1 MNDQEDDKKNLDN
14 TLSDSDNNNQSEVD
28 LNNQPQSEENQNQ
41 NNEAESDNENQSIV
55 DSNNQT
61 MNENKYENQ
70 ETYLN
75 EEVNNQKIEEEIT
88 VETSDEIKNEE
99 VNNQNIEEKIIVET
113 SDEIKNEE
121 VNNQNI
127 EEKIIVETSDE
138 IKNENNKSSH
148 QVIHKKE
155 DRLHIYVRQDKYKG
169 ELKSKNWVGRLY
181 IDGKQKIS
189 SSGTTNLDEAIQ
201 ILEKWFDDVQDES
214 ERLKNENN
222 LTKNINQEATDTLTN
237 NQINNQTQ
245 EQIATTSLNE
255 NLQTTTQEQIKNKL
269 SNIFGKIKEIKIKKP
284 DFAKNFNKSSFNKSK
299 VANYKSK
306 LENFFKSKLGKSSV
320 QGEEIIGVELS
331 NKEIRIAQVSSN
343 KANQWVL
350 EKLHIHPVDITDDST
365 PIDNADKF
373 SEELMLAVQKY
384 KITSPNAAI
393 AIPVT
398 SAIIRVVT
406 APLMKDE
413 ELNKA
418 IETNSLWENLVQLT
432 DSLEDYSI
440 FHQVI
445 NRNEKENT
453 MDLLFVASK
462 LTDINSYTSI
472 IKNAG
477 LNPVI
482 IDVKC
487 FALKSAVDQVN
498 QIANKTE
505 DTNLTAVLEFG
516 LDENYLMILYDNN
529 PIITDIFIRGQDRKI
544 LQDSQNTEEKEG
556 LVRRYITQVKQA
568 VQDFETKYEKR
579 IRNIKV
585 VSDIK
590 NVDEYL
596 ASFRKALM
604 NIGFNTFDPTEGLKI
619 PSQNQQILDNKLN
632 RSYLSTSVGLAFRKL
647 DVFGYYKFVTAVK
660 NINLLPD
667 RSNVMKQKKMKAISG
682 FAFKGIT
689 AAVVAIYVV
698 LFGLSFWNIISYNN
712 KLKQYE
718 AVKIDHTKII
728 KQKKIVSKE
737 FKVINTSLKLSK
749 TLKSNKELTYRIL
762 AQVASSVP
770 NRVKFDQVEFNGSNR
785 LTIQGLA
792 ATDQDILK
800 FIENLS
806 KQKLVEQASLSSMRL
821 PKSSADSATM
831 KGFRVFVKIKRSTI

>member
-14 TLSDSDNNNQSEVD
+14 TLSDNDNNNQSEVD

-41 NNEAESDNENQSIV
+41 NNEPDSDNENQSIV

-61 MNENKYENQ
+61 MNENKYKNQ
-70 ETYLN
+70 ETDLN
-75 EEVNNQKIEEEIT
+75 EEA
-88 VETSDEIKNEE
+88 
-99 VNNQNIEEKIIVET
+99 NNQNIEEKITVET
-113 SDEIKNEE
+113 L
-121 VNNQNI
+121 
-127 EEKIIVETSDE
+127 DE

-155 DRLHIYVRQDKYKG
+155 GRLHIYVRQDKYKG

-201 ILEKWFDDVQDES
+201 ILEKWFDDIQDES
-214 ERLKNENN
+214 ERLKNENSLN
-222 LTKNINQEATDTLTN
+222 KNTNQEATESSPTDTLTN

-245 EQIATTSLNE
+245 EQ
-255 NLQTTTQEQIKNKL
+255 TTTQDQIKNKL

-284 DFAKNFNKSSFNKSK
+284 DFAKNLNKSSFNKSK

-306 LENFFKSKLGKSSV
+306 LENFLKSKLGKSSV

-373 SEELMLAVQKY
+373 SAELMLAVQKY

-556 LVRRYITQVKQA
+556 LVRRYVTQVKQA
-568 VQDFETKYEKR
+568 IQDFETKYEKR

-689 AAVVAIYVV
+689 AAVAAIYVV

-770 NRVKFDQVEFNGSNR
+770 NRVKFDQVVFNGSNR

-821 PKSSADSATM
+821 PKSSAGSATM

>member
-1 MNDQEDDKKNLDN
+1 MSDQEDDKKNLDN
-14 TLSDSDNNNQSEVD
+14 TLSDNDNNNQSEVD

-70 ETYLN
+70 ETDLN
-75 EEVNNQKIEEEIT
+75 EEVNNQK
-88 VETSDEIKNEE
+88 
-99 VNNQNIEEKIIVET
+99 
-113 SDEIKNEE
+113 
-121 VNNQNI
+121 I

-155 DRLHIYVRQDKYKG
+155 GRLHIYVRQDKYKG

-201 ILEKWFDDVQDES
+201 ILEKWFDDIQDES

-237 NQINNQTQ
+237 NQINNQAQ
-245 EQIATTSLNE
+245 EQTTTTSLNE

-373 SEELMLAVQKY
+373 SAELMLAVQKY

-544 LQDSQNTEEKEG
+544 LQGSQNTEEKEG

-770 NRVKFDQVEFNGSNR
+770 NRVKFDQVVFNGSNR

-821 PKSSADSATM
+821 PKSSAGSATM

>member
-1 MNDQEDDKKNLDN
+1 MSDQEDDKKNLDN
-14 TLSDSDNNNQSEVD
+14 TLSDNDNNNQSEVD

-41 NNEAESDNENQSIV
+41 NNETESDNKNQSIV
-55 DSNNQT
+55 DSSNQT

-70 ETYLN
+70 ETDLN
-75 EEVNNQKIEEEIT
+75 EEVNNQK
-88 VETSDEIKNEE
+88 
-99 VNNQNIEEKIIVET
+99 
-113 SDEIKNEE
+113 
-121 VNNQNI
+121 I

-155 DRLHIYVRQDKYKG
+155 GRLHIYVRQDKYKG

-284 DFAKNFNKSSFNKSK
+284 DFAKNLNKSSFNKSK

-544 LQDSQNTEEKEG
+544 LQDSQNNEEKEG
-556 LVRRYITQVKQA
+556 LVRRYVAQVKQA
-568 VQDFETKYEKR
+568 IQDFETKYEKR

-689 AAVVAIYVV
+689 AAVAAIYVV

-770 NRVKFDQVEFNGSNR
+770 NRVKFDQVVFNGSNR

-821 PKSSADSATM
+821 PKSSAGSATM

>member
-28 LNNQPQSEENQNQ
+28 SSNQPQSEENKNQ
-41 NNEAESDNENQSIV
+41 NTETDSDSKNQSIV
-55 DSNNQT
+55 DSSNQT
-61 MNENKYENQ
+61 TNEKQYENQ
-70 ETYLN
+70 QIDLS
-75 EEVNNQKIEEEIT
+75 EEVNNQK
-88 VETSDEIKNEE
+88 
-99 VNNQNIEEKIIVET
+99 
-113 SDEIKNEE
+113 
-121 VNNQNI
+121 I

-155 DRLHIYVRQDKYKG
+155 GRLHIYVRQDKYKG

-181 IDGKQKIS
+181 INGKQKIS
-189 SSGTTNLDEAIQ
+189 SSGTANLDEAIQ
-201 ILEKWFDDVQDES
+201 ILEKWFDDVHEES

-222 LTKNINQEATDTLTN
+222 LTKNINQVANESSPTDTLSN
-237 NQINNQTQ
+237 NQINNQAQ
-245 EQIATTSLNE
+245 E
-255 NLQTTTQEQIKNKL
+255 QTTTQEQIKNKL
-269 SNIFGKIKEIKIKKP
+269 SNIFEKIKEIKIKKP
-284 DFAKNFNKSSFNKSK
+284 DFVKNLNKSSFNKSK

-320 QGEEIIGVELS
+320 LGEEIIGVELS

-445 NRNEKENT
+445 NRNVKENT

-505 DTNLTAVLEFG
+505 DANLTAVLEFG

-544 LQDSQNTEEKEG
+544 LQDSQDNEEKEG
-556 LVRRYITQVKQA
+556 LVRRYVTQVKQA
-568 VQDFETKYEKR
+568 IQDFETKYEKR

-689 AAVVAIYVV
+689 AAVVAIYVA

-712 KLKQYE
+712 ELKQYE
-718 AVKIDHTKII
+718 AIKKDHIKII
-728 KQKKIVSKE
+728 EQKKIVSKE

-770 NRVKFDQVEFNGSNR
+770 NRVKFDQVVFNGSDR

-792 ATDQDILK
+792 ATDQDILR

-821 PKSSADSATM
+821 PKSSAGGATM
-831 KGFRVFVKIKRSTI
+831 KGFRVFVKIKRSRI

>member
-1 MNDQEDDKKNLDN
+1 MNDQKDDKKNLDN
-14 TLSDSDNNNQSEVD
+14 TLSDNDNNNQSEVD

-41 NNEAESDNENQSIV
+41 NNEPESDNENQSIV

-70 ETYLN
+70 ETDLN

-113 SDEIKNEE
+113 SDEIKNE
-121 VNNQNI
+121 
-127 EEKIIVETSDE
+127 
-138 IKNENNKSSH
+138 NNKSSH

-155 DRLHIYVRQDKYKG
+155 GRLHIYVRQDKYKG

-544 LQDSQNTEEKEG
+544 LQDSQNNEEKEG
-556 LVRRYITQVKQA
+556 LVRRYVAQVKQA
-568 VQDFETKYEKR
+568 IQDFETKYEKR

-770 NRVKFDQVEFNGSNR
+770 NRVKFDQVVFNGSNR

-821 PKSSADSATM
+821 PKSSAGSATM

>member
-14 TLSDSDNNNQSEVD
+14 TLSDKDNNNQSEVD

-41 NNEAESDNENQSIV
+41 NNETELDNENQSIV
-55 DSNNQT
+55 DSSNQT

-70 ETYLN
+70 QTDLN
-75 EEVNNQKIEEEIT
+75 EEVNNQKIEE
-88 VETSDEIKNEE
+88 
-99 VNNQNIEEKIIVET
+99 KIIA
-113 SDEIKNEE
+113 
-121 VNNQNI
+121 
-127 EEKIIVETSDE
+127 ETSDE

-155 DRLHIYVRQDKYKG
+155 GRLHIYVRQDKYKG

-201 ILEKWFDDVQDES
+201 ILEKWFDDIQDES
-214 ERLKNENN
+214 ERLKNENSLN
-222 LTKNINQEATDTLTN
+222 KNINQEATDTLAN

-245 EQIATTSLNE
+245 GQIATTSLNE

-373 SEELMLAVQKY
+373 SAELMLAVQKY

-689 AAVVAIYVV
+689 AAVAAIYVV

-718 AVKIDHTKII
+718 AVKINHTKII

-770 NRVKFDQVEFNGSNR
+770 NRVKFDQVVFNGSNR

-821 PKSSADSATM
+821 PKSSAGSATM

>member
-41 NNEAESDNENQSIV
+41 NNAPDSDNENQSIV

-61 MNENKYENQ
+61 MNENKFENQ
-70 ETYLN
+70 ETDL
-75 EEVNNQKIEEEIT
+75 
-88 VETSDEIKNEE
+88 
-99 VNNQNIEEKIIVET
+99 
-113 SDEIKNEE
+113 NEE

-155 DRLHIYVRQDKYKG
+155 GRLHIYVRQDKYKG

-201 ILEKWFDDVQDES
+201 ILEKWFDDIQDES
-214 ERLKNENN
+214 ERLKNENSLN
-222 LTKNINQEATDTLTN
+222 KNINQEATESSPTDTLTN

-245 EQIATTSLNE
+245 EQ
-255 NLQTTTQEQIKNKL
+255 TTTQDQIKNKL

-373 SEELMLAVQKY
+373 SAELMLAVQKY

-544 LQDSQNTEEKEG
+544 LQDSQNNEEKEG
-556 LVRRYITQVKQA
+556 LVRRYVAQVKQA
-568 VQDFETKYEKR
+568 IQDFETKYEKR

-619 PSQNQQILDNKLN
+619 PSQNQQVLDNKLN

-689 AAVVAIYVV
+689 AAVAAIYVV

-728 KQKKIVSKE
+728 NQKKIVSKE

-770 NRVKFDQVEFNGSNR
+770 NRVKFDQVVFNGSNR

-821 PKSSADSATM
+821 PKSSAGSATM